1 MRTLVLSLTLTLACA
16 SSSSPPPEPVAVS
29 TQQGAE
35 QPAPTT
41 SAPADVPEVPS
52 RQVIGR
58 TLAALGDR
66 VAACVTSPGPR
77 GQVQVAV
84 EIVSDGSVRDVQL
97 SPNFAGTSEGGCIV
111 DVLRS
116 AYFGP
121 FQRATYRVQY
131 PYRVRVEN

>member
-1 MRTLVLSLTLTLACA
+1 MRVLVLSLTLTLAC
-16 SSSSPPPEPVAVS
+16 SRSSSPPPEPVAVS
-29 TQQGAE
+29 SQQGGE
-35 QPAPTT
+35 QPAPST

-52 RQVIGR
+52 REVIAQ
-58 TLAALGDR
+58 TLRALNAR

-77 GQVQVAV
+77 DQVQVAV
-84 EIVSDGSVRDVQL
+84 TLVSDGSVRDAQV
-97 SPNFAGTSEGGCIV
+97 SPNFAGTSEGDCIV

-121 FQRATYRVQY
+121 FQRATYRVQF